1 MRFER
6 IRSFDTPM
14 TAACSCLVGLVLFA
28 LLCLGQPGA
37 PTFSSTDTG
46 GASLSLEQHG
56 EAAALLRVTGK
67 VQALEVRTG
76 RSVFAKFAG
85 GNPALLPPEP
95 QFLLLDRTSLAERF
109 AARAAVAAP
118 RSNANRPRAPPSV

>member
-6 IRSFDTPM
+6 IRSCDTPM
-14 TAACSCLVGLVLFA
+14 TAACSCLVGLVLLV

-37 PTFSSTDTG
+37 PTFAGTDTG
-46 GASLSLEQHG
+46 GPSLRLEQHG

-67 VQALEVRTG
+67 VQAVEVRTG
-76 RSVFAKFAG
+76 RSVFAKFSS

-95 QFLLLDRTSLAERF
+95 QFLLLDRTSLVDRL
-109 AARAAVAAP
+109 AARAAVAVP

>member
-1 MRFER
+1 
-6 IRSFDTPM
+6 M
-14 TAACSCLVGLVLFA
+14 TAACSCLVGLVLLV

-37 PTFSSTDTG
+37 PTFAGADTG
-46 GASLSLEQHG
+46 GPSLEQHG

-67 VQALEVRTG
+67 VQAVEVRTG
-76 RSVFAKFAG
+76 RPVFAKFAS

-95 QFLLLDRTSLAERF
+95 QFLLLDRTSLVERF
-109 AARAAVAAP
+109 TARAAVAVP